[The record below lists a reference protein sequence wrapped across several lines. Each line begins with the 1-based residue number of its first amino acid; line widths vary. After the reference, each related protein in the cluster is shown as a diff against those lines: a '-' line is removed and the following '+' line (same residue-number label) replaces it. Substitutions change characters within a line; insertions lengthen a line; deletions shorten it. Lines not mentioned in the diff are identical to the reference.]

1 MFLKSLEN
9 WRMLENYLIVC
20 ILRILF
26 AILSIDLVNT
36 FLIGNAMVTSSRS
49 FPNYHKLP
57 SIFVQ
62 MNVLFLNLNLITI
75 HFTALIMT
83 DFLFP
88 SCLWPRKH
96 PTIISYMWPLV
107 TNYTHMFAVNCTLY
121 WRANILDLGLKCRK
135 WWQCIVLKLE
145 TTHHLCLIKQ
155 RS

>member
-88 SCLWPRKH
+88 SCL
-96 PTIISYMWPLV
+96 
-107 TNYTHMFAVNCTLY
+107 
-121 WRANILDLGLKCRK
+121 
-135 WWQCIVLKLE
+135 
-145 TTHHLCLIKQ
+145 
-155 RS
+155 